1 MSNTHQMACN
11 TNIIGA
17 GSIPSNYIP
26 SQQSTI
32 QGGDFSGN
40 ASMEEYVRAQ
50 QKIEDQVDYN
60 FIQRVTQELTQS
72 CALPIPIPAAAI
84 PPLILQAA
92 QHFWENDD
100 QSIEERWFCL
110 PHSEFEN
117 CGANNIAKLPPQI
130 ISVNAVYKTTDSFN
144 YGVMGDFSLERM
156 ILNNSALANG
166 SGGSLSD
173 VFGSGTGYNLTDI
186 TAALYEVQTYKFMF
200 DTPLTY
206 NYNPFSN
213 DLVILGALGHSD
225 LMLNVYK
232 RLKLQDLY
240 KSFYF
245 FRYCVCLG
253 LRSMATIIGTFD
265 FHLPGGININF
276 SIWREMAESEM
287 EKIDE
292 WINKNHAP
300 DYFLNTVTI

>member
-1 MSNTHQMACN
+1 MACN

-92 QHFWENDD
+92 QHFWENAD
-100 QSIEERWFCL
+100 QSIEARWFCL
-110 PHSEFEN
+110 PHSEFEK

-292 WINKNHAP
+292 
-300 DYFLNTVTI
+300 